1 MKLTVIGSS
10 SSGNCYIIQ
19 SDTEAIILEAGV
31 GLDKAKKALGF
42 NVSKVNACLITHFHG
57 DHAGKASDYEKV
69 FPVYA
74 LNHVIESK
82 HLTRATEVHPLTK
95 FTAGRFTVLP
105 FYAEHDVPCV
115 GYLISH
121 PEIGK
126 IMFLTDSFL
135 CQYKFKGLNHILI
148 ECNYSDAALQEAIDA
163 GKTHQAMR
171 TRLMTTH
178 MELNTCCKVINQQ
191 DLLNVHNIV
200 LLHLS
205 SNNSDGAEML
215 STVSRLTG
223 RPAVIAT
230 AGLEIEIGNNPF

>member
-57 DHAGKASDYEKV
+57 DHAGRAVDYEKV

-82 HLTRATEVHPLTK
+82 HLTRSTEVRPLIK

-105 FYAEHDVPCV
+105 FCAEHDVPCV

-126 IMFLTDSFL
+126 LMFLTDSFL

-148 ECNYSDAALQEAIDA
+148 ECNYSDKALQEAIDA
-163 GKTHQAMR
+163 GSTHRAMR

-178 MELNTCCKVINQQ
+178 MELKTCCKVINQQ
-191 DLLNVHNIV
+191 DLSNTHNIV

-205 SNNSDGAEML
+205 SRNSDGAECY
-215 STVSRLTG
+215 
-223 RPAVIAT
+223 P
-230 AGLEIEIGNNPF
+230 P